1 MTAATAFKPVDEVTS
16 ACRKCFSFVSK
27 SLKSDAKIPA
37 NVIPF
42 DRSEPMADHVAN
54 TDRRRGVDL
63 GTVLA
68 VIGTLLTVLGMC
80 AGLAGWVFNYVGAIR
95 DTTNQNTQSILYLQQ
110 TAGRLEQTQQQNQ
123 RDVRDDL
130 HDINGKLDR
139 LLTGSPADQS
149 PSTKKWSRQ

>member
-1 MTAATAFKPVDEVTS
+1 
-16 ACRKCFSFVSK
+16 
-27 SLKSDAKIPA
+27 
-37 NVIPF
+37 
-42 DRSEPMADHVAN
+42 MADHVAN